1 MIKLSKNILLIIGL
15 LFNSYTLSAQ
25 AETSVYFSPN
35 GGCEEHVVELINKT
49 QKSLDVA
56 IYAINNQQII
66 AAIEGAYK
74 RGVKIRI
81 LVDRVQAFS
90 NKEKILELKSYG
102 LDIRIHSK
110 NKIQH
115 NKFAVSD
122 GMRMTTG
129 SFNWTKPAQESN
141 EENCLF
147 IDDSQVIEQYK
158 SRFSDYLWIINTEEK
173 SEVYFDKMVR

>member
-1 MIKLSKNILLIIGL
+1 MIKLNK
-15 LFNSYTLSAQ
+15 LFFLFSLVFFYNLNAQ

-49 QKSLDVA
+49 QSSLDVA

-66 AAIEGAYK
+66 GAVEDAYK
-74 RGVKIRI
+74 RGVKVRI
-81 LVDRVQAFS
+81 LVDRIQAFS
-90 NKEKILELKSYG
+90 NKEKILELKNYG

-129 SFNWTKPAQESN
+129 SFNWTKPAQQSN

-147 IDDSQVIEQYK
+147 IDDLGLISKYE
-158 SRFSDYLWIINTEEK
+158 SRFNDYLWVINTQEK
-173 SEVYFDKMVR
+173 SNLYFNKLVQ